1 MPAPLRNVQL
11 QGCCLAAWRHG
22 LFFAASIAMAVRV
35 KISRLMTIMRMMHS
49 WLLNQWRRTLVP
61 VTVLIEVAGHMALVR
76 VMGAGL
82 GGGLGG
88 HTDLHLVENLRLL
101 RTVSHAVGATANT
114 W

>member
-1 MPAPLRNVQL
+1 MALPRCDTWPHAVKTPIRV
-11 QGCCLAAWRHG
+11 
-22 LFFAASIAMAVRV
+22 ASIAMAVRV

-61 VTVLIEVAGHMALVR
+61 MTVLIEVAGHMALVR
-76 VMGAGL
+76 VVGAGL

-88 HTDLHLVENLRLL
+88 HTYLHLVENLRLL
-101 RTVSHAVGATANT
+101 RTVSQAVGTTAIT